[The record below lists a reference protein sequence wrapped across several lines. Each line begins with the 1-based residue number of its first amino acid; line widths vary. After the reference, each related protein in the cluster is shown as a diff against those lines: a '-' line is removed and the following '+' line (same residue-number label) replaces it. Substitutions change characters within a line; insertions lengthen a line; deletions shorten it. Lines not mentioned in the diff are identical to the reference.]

1 MPSKSTTSK
10 NSAKKHQS
18 KIESI
23 FKSFTIHGIKFRN
36 RILAPPAIDYHS
48 DVNGKVTPATIKHYR
63 TLARQGVGTIIL
75 ESAYVIK
82 QGRSH
87 VNQLGISEEDH
98 LYGLEKLV
106 NGVKKEGATI
116 GIRLTH
122 AGAHTSCLL
131 YTSPSPRD

>member
-1 MPSKSTTSK
+1 MPSKPTSRK
-10 NSAKKHQS
+10 NSVENHLS
-18 KIESI
+18 EIESI

-36 RILAPPAIDYHS
+36 RILVPPTKDYHS
-48 DVNGKVTPATIKHYR
+48 DVNGKVTPAIIKHYR

-98 LYGLEKLV
+98 LDGLEKLV
-106 NGVKKEGATI
+106 N
-116 GIRLTH
+116 
-122 AGAHTSCLL
+122 
-131 YTSPSPRD
+131 

>member
-1 MPSKSTTSK
+1 MPSKSTSSK
-10 NSAKKHQS
+10 NSAKKNKP

-23 FKSFTIHGIKFRN
+23 FKPFTIHGIKFRN
-36 RILAPPAIDYHS
+36 RILAPPTIDDHS
-48 DVNGKVTPATIKHYR
+48 DVNGKVTPAIIKHYR

-75 ESAYVIK
+75 EAAYVIK

-98 LYGLEKLV
+98 LDGLEKLV

-116 GIRLTH
+116 GIRLTLSLIH
-122 AGAHTSCLL
+122 I
-131 YTSPSPRD
+131 